1 MTSELALP
9 ITRRLWPRL
18 QLVLLV
24 MAVIGAVLLTGCR
37 TSPVKDL
44 TKVPISASGA
54 SMTEISKSIQ
64 SAGNGLG
71 WVMQEKYP
79 GLIIGTLHL
88 RDHMAQVEIPY
99 STTSYSILYK
109 SSSNLKYNAS
119 NRTIHSNYNSWIS
132 NLDNQIR
139 ARLSML

>member
-1 MTSELALP
+1 MTPESALP

-24 MAVIGAVLLTGCR
+24 TAVIGVVLTTGCR
-37 TSPVKDL
+37 TSPVKNL
-44 TKVPISASGA
+44 NNVPINASGA
-54 SMTEISKSIQ
+54 SMAEISKSIQ

-71 WVMQEKYP
+71 WVMKEQYP
-79 GLIIGTLHL
+79 GLIVGTLHL

-119 NRTIHSNYNSWIS
+119 NRTIHSNYNGWIS

>member
-9 ITRRLWPRL
+9 ITHRLWSRL
-18 QLVLLV
+18 QLFLLV

-37 TSPVKDL
+37 TAPVKDL
-44 TKVPISASGA
+44 SDVPFNAGGA
-54 SMTEISKSIQ
+54 SMAEISKTIQ

-88 RDHMAQVEIPY
+88 RDHMAQVEIPF
-99 STTSYSILYK
+99 STRSYSILYK

-119 NRTIHSNYNSWIS
+119 NRTIHSNYNGWIS
-132 NLDNQIR
+132 NLDSQIR